1 MGKEAVVY
9 MYNGISLDHKKDQ
22 NNAIGNNIYALEII
36 RLSEVRK
43 TNTIWY
49 HLPWNLKYDTNDTI
63 YETEAESQTWGVDRW
78 LPREMS

>member
-36 RLSEVRK
+36 ILSEVRQRE
-43 TNTIWY
+43 TNI
-49 HLPWNLKYDTNDTI
+49 
-63 YETEAESQTWGVDRW
+63 
-78 LPREMS
+78 